1 MPFDVWSWTYIYF
14 FFSWTIFLNASNLQ
28 ISEIHSSWIVW
39 TGSTD
44 TMKRSDSEDDSFT
57 YPDISTSHMTAT
69 TEWAWAVPVS
79 KYKDC
84 AVLVESHWNL
94 VSNKLNPRQIIFV
107 IVFLRARSYC
117 FFARRS
123 GRIIMKHCK
132 K

>member
-1 MPFDVWSWTYIYF
+1 MVVNIYIYF

-44 TMKRSDSEDDSFT
+44 TIKRSDSEDDSFT

-94 VSNKLNPRQIIFV
+94 VNNKLNPRQIIFV
-107 IVFLRARSYC
+107 IVFSTCAIILF